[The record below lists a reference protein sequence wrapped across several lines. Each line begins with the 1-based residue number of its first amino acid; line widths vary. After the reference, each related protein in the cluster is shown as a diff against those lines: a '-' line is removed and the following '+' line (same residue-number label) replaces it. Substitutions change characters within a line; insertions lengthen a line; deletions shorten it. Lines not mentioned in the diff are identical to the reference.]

1 MRNGRTAAC
10 LALIVLSTVCFLRCW
25 DYGLIN
31 LDDYSYLT
39 VRPYVST
46 WQGWS
51 SVRDF
56 LTNTG
61 DGVWMPLTWFSYA
74 FDFLVFGNWF
84 GGFHLHSVAIHCLNA
99 CLVWH
104 FLRLVFRERKDLGGL
119 CLVGALVWAVHPLRC
134 ESVVFLASRKD
145 VLSFFWEILALICWV
160 RGGTRNT
167 VLSSAFFVAGSLC
180 KPSVMTFPVLCLLVD
195 AFVIRRVR
203 MLRYVFPVAYMLFLG
218 GLASWLQ
225 ASGGATVQFAQEP
238 LWGRLLGAC
247 AGFGIYLRNFVWP
260 QWLAPQCLNVWP
272 KLPRFLL
279 PGLVISAVYGLCLFR
294 KALVYW
300 ESRRELVAVERLDGI
315 PVAFESKAPADL
327 PFVGAAW
334 FAIAVAPMLGISNFG
349 YHAFADR
356 FTYIPAVG
364 LSILVVIALGWA
376 AKRVG
381 KTPVLVLSSVAVLS
395 LMGATWW
402 QTGFWENDYRLF
414 SRTLEVDGDSN
425 AFAHSNL
432 GYYHFECHHDLTNA
446 VAEYE
451 AAMEIDISYVINGFP
466 IYMIALGEL
475 GRDDELSRRLDT
487 FVEAFERRFGRDR
500 AMQILSNATLT
511 DREDRYFRFIYR
523 ASKFALWLT
532 DRDSFGAIEEFLA
545 EEKCDEFE
553 EDPVWLYLRWKFYRL
568 KGDRPEADRLFRKL
582 TDPKSG
588 REFMRFRFLSQK
600 EPCPEFDPKKGR

>member
-1 MRNGRTAAC
+1 MRFGRTAVS
-10 LALIVLSTVCFLRCW
+10 LALIVLSTACFLRCW

-46 WQGWS
+46 WQGWA

-74 FDFLVFGNWF
+74 FDYLVFGDWF
-84 GGFHLHSVAIHCLNA
+84 GGFHLHSVAVHCLNA
-99 CLVWH
+99 CLVWW

-145 VLSFFWEILALICWV
+145 VLSFLWEILALICWV

-167 VLSSAFFVAGSLC
+167 VLSCAFFVAGSFC
-180 KPSVMTFPVLCLLVD
+180 KPSVMTFPVLCFLID

-203 MLRYVFPVAYMLFLG
+203 TLRYVFPVAYMVFLG

-225 ASGGATVQFAQEP
+225 ASGGATAQFAGEP

-272 KLPRFLL
+272 ELPRFLL
-279 PGLVISAVYGLCLFR
+279 PGLVISAAYGLYLLR
-294 KALVYW
+294 KAFAYW
-300 ESRRELVAVERLDGI
+300 DSRGELITVERRDGI

-327 PFVGAAW
+327 PFAGAAW

-364 LSILVVIALGWA
+364 LSMLVVLALGWV

-381 KTPVLVLSSVAVLS
+381 RVPALVLSSVAVLS
-395 LMGATWW
+395 LMGATWR
-402 QTGFWENDYRLF
+402 QTGFWENEFRLF

-425 AFAHSNL
+425 AFAHRSL
-432 GYYHFECHHDLTNA
+432 GDYHFEFRHDLTNA

-451 AAMEIDISYVINGFP
+451 AAFGNDMEYIIGSFP
-466 IYMIALGEL
+466 IYLIALGEL
-475 GRDDELSRRLDT
+475 GREEEIAGRLKEFVATLERRLGKEKT
-487 FVEAFERRFGRDR
+487 RR
-500 AMQILSNATLT
+500 ILSHASGLERN
-511 DREDRYFRFIYR
+511 DRYFHMVYR
-523 ASKFALWLT
+523 AAKFVWWLT
-532 DRDSFGAIEEFLA
+532 DRDSFGLIEDFLA
-545 EEKCDEFE
+545 EEKCEEFE
-553 EDPVWLYLRWKFYRL
+553 KDPTWVYLRWKFHRL
-568 KGDRPEADRLFRKL
+568 KGDQAEADRLFGKL
-582 TDPKSG
+582 TDPDFN
-588 REFMRFRFLSQK
+588 REFMRFRFLRNGQG
-600 EPCPEFDPKKGR
+600 GR